1 MKVVR
6 SGAFLVIL
14 AALGTASIVII
25 KQQLRICALKESR
38 RSLAAQYQ
46 ELSTTN
52 ASLDATRTDE
62 LNGLRQQTLEVL
74 RLRNQL
80 AQAHRQLAAAEAT
93 NQTSR
98 TEKPDEFAGYVTREQ
113 LSFAGFA
120 TPENAFQSFNWAE
133 ANGDYTNWLAA
144 LAPGLQ
150 EEELANPKSFE
161 EFQHRP
167 MGTMTGMQVLA
178 TKPIGSDRVELKVRL
193 DSANTVTV
201 LIFPMVAIGN
211 EWRLGGD
218 IDSYTQAW
226 DSPNRAQDAQP

>member
-1 MKVVR
+1 MKIVR
-6 SGAFLVIL
+6 SGAVLVIL

-25 KQQLRICALKESR
+25 KQQLRIRALTESR

-46 ELSTTN
+46 ELSATN
-52 ASLDATRTDE
+52 ASLLSVDATRKDE
-62 LNGLRQQTLEVL
+62 LTGLRQQTLEVL

-80 AQAHRQLAAAEAT
+80 AQAHRQLAAEAR

-98 TEKPDEFAGYVTREQ
+98 AENPDEFAGYVTREQ

-193 DSANTVTV
+193 DWENRVTV

-226 DSPNRAQDAQP
+226 DNPNGAQ